1 MKHLPFFIFAVL
13 FVCLVSI
20 APALATQPTEWNLNL
35 QTPATPVAE
44 KMFAFH
50 TLLLWI
56 IGGITGLVLF
66 LLLFV
71 CFRFNARANPVPAT
85 FTHNTKI
92 EIVWTLVPVMLLA
105 VIAWFSF
112 PLMYYGDRAPHA
124 PEMTLKVT
132 GYQWYWG
139 YEYLEPPEESTLPK
153 DMTGINFMANMVPDS
168 EIDTEKG
175 QLRLLST
182 DNVVVLPVDTVVQI
196 QVTAADVIHSF
207 AVPAFGIKTD
217 AVPGRLN
224 EVWVK
229 IQRPGK
235 YYGQCSEICGINHAF
250 MPIEIHAVSKEEFAA
265 WVAQAKVKFG
275 AYDTGIKLA
284 SVRQ

>member
-13 FVCLVSI
+13 FVCLVSV
-20 APALATQPTEWNLNL
+20 APALATQPGEWNLNL

-56 IGGITGLVLF
+56 IGAITVFVLF
-66 LLLFV
+66 LLVFV

-92 EIVWTLVPVMLLA
+92 EIVWTLVPVLILA

-112 PLMYYGDRAPHA
+112 PLMYYGDRAPQA

-139 YEYLEPPEESTLPK
+139 YEYLEPSEESTLPK
-153 DMTGINFMANMVPDS
+153 DMTGIAFMANMVPDAD
-168 EIDTEKG
+168 IDTEKG

-229 IQRPGK
+229 IQKPGK

-250 MPIEIHAVSKEEFAA
+250 MPIEIHAVSKEEFAE
-265 WVAQAKVKFG
+265 WVAQAKTKFG

-284 SVRQ
+284 SAN